1 VVIAAILSLPSM
13 GRAGQLA
20 ATGEVQGGLYPREPL
35 ARQAIE
41 SEMRGWASIEYDRPL
56 ATALAFDGD
65 LVVYGSNR
73 RRAIVDAEAA
83 VAWRSSRATVTA
95 GLVRDR
101 SGRFTD
107 SVVDVLGAANTPFSL
122 VHSERR
128 LSQPTVRVAAFFDH
142 VTVEASALIGLRRQ
156 PLPESDQRF
165 GFGVVTDDVVRRGRL
180 GDQALTMRV
189 SGTGVDVDWSAHVF
203 TGVNRRPTFVPRFAS
218 DARLAGV
225 DAVYTDVVQ
234 VGGDVETTRADW
246 RFLAEGFA
254 RRGGVDVAGR
264 DLAYGVVAAA
274 AEYQRLGAFDG
285 AWNVIPRL
293 DVMADTRGDRA
304 DIPFASSLRAG
315 FRVAQTRR
323 LPLQL
328 DAGYSFDW
336 AFRGH
341 GVLASL
347 EKAIAESPTLNV
359 GLRMTAFSAGR
370 KPGVLDIWRDDLE
383 LYAYVRFGVSR

>member
-1 VVIAAILSLPSM
+1 MAIAAILSLPSM
-13 GRAGQLA
+13 GRAGQWA
-20 ATGEVQGGLYPREPL
+20 ATGEVQGALYPRDTE
-35 ARQAIE
+35 ARQAVD
-41 SEMRGWASIEYDRPL
+41 SEVRGWASLEYDRPL
-56 ATALAFDGD
+56 ATALEFDGD

-73 RRAIVDAEAA
+73 RREVVDAEAA

-101 SGRFTD
+101 WGRFTD
-107 SVVDVLGAANTPFSL
+107 SVIDVLGAANTPFSL
-122 VHSERR
+122 VDPELR

-142 VTVEASALIGLRRQ
+142 VTVEASALVGLRRQ
-156 PLPESDQRF
+156 PLPENDQRL
-165 GFGVVTDDVVRRGRL
+165 GFGVATDNVVRRGGL
-180 GDQALTMRV
+180 GDQALAMRV

-203 TGVNRRPTFVPRFAS
+203 TGVNRRPTFVPRFSS
-218 DARLAGV
+218 DARLAAV
-225 DAVYTDVVQ
+225 DAVYTDIVQ

-254 RRGGVDVAGR
+254 RRGGVDVTGR
-264 DLAYGVVAAA
+264 DLSYGVVAAA
-274 AEYQRLGAFDG
+274 AEYQRLGAFNG

-315 FRVAQTRR
+315 LRVAQTRR
-323 LPLQL
+323 LPLQV

-347 EKAIAESPTLNV
+347 EKALAESPTLNLGV
-359 GLRMTAFSAGR
+359 RVTAFSAGQ
-370 KPGVLDIWRDDLE
+370 KPSVLDIWRDDLE
-383 LYAYVRFGVSR
+383 FVGYVRIGVSR